1 MTYRLNKARVAFL
14 LAATFLP
21 TAWQPVLA
29 AERSTTSTAEAG
41 KLALQQDPAILSG
54 ALPNG
59 LRYFVQK
66 TSTPPGAVSFRLRI
80 GAGSLNEADAE
91 RGLAH
96 LLEHLVMSG
105 TTNFP
110 DGSMVKQLEAAGLKL
125 GPDTNAV
132 TEFNQTVFKV
142 DAPKTD
148 AATVDLALKALS
160 DIAMEATI
168 TPAVLA
174 QQQAVVAAE
183 ERSRANPQLL
193 FGEAALKFLF
203 TGDLMGN
210 RLPIGTPE
218 TVAAVTAAQAKGFY
232 QRHYRPD
239 QAMLVVAGDIDPA
252 LVEKEI
258 KARFSGWGAQGP
270 AGAPVPAFVSRA
282 ASDKVSA
289 GLFVNAQMPPLM
301 SVSWTTPMDQRPD
314 SRAKR
319 IDLVRD
325 QLVLQAFNQR
335 LVRRSR
341 TDKPPFPAAF
351 ANLSEPGQ
359 RARVVE
365 VGALVAGD
373 QWPVA
378 LAALDEELRQALV
391 GGFAQA
397 EIDEIAANAR
407 AQAQAQ
413 VVADPS
419 VPAPA
424 RADVITMLSGNNQI
438 AITAKAAQEILE
450 EALSGFDAAAA
461 SARLQKLFAPGAP
474 RIFMSTPASLTGG
487 PGAVEAEWQKLST
500 RKIATREQAAVIAW
514 PYTSFGT
521 PGAPSA
527 AKAIEPL
534 VATMVSFPNGTRLIV
549 KPTKFKPGEIQ
560 IGVRF
565 GQGSRGLDPKNT
577 VPGFL
582 WIIGGLQEAGLGKLD
597 AQQLQTAL
605 AGKLVSMKPG
615 IADEAFTL
623 NAVTRPEDL
632 ETQLQWL
639 AAQLSDPGW
648 RPGVLGRLQQMVP
661 AILANANATPQG
673 VFQLQGD
680 TLLRSGDQRTAF
692 PATEKVQTTT
702 MEDVRTSLKPE
713 MTRTPI
719 SVAIVGD
726 VTVSKVVELVAKT
739 LGAIPTASGSGTAP
753 PLLGFP
759 KAGSET
765 LYHKGRPDQALVLA
779 AWPTPGFY
787 KDTRTARALS
797 LLSDV
802 IQLRLNDR
810 VRTSEGLAYSPRSDR
825 AASEEDPSYG
835 YISVSAEVEP
845 SKIETFRRD
854 VEAIVRDLKTKPVTA
869 EELERARKPML
880 EGMLKSRASDN
891 EYWRARLL
899 EILAAPK
906 SAADFATGPA
916 MVQSLTADDLKKA
929 AQAYLVDE
937 KRWELKIVPG
947 PR

>member
-1 MTYRLNKARVAFL
+1 MKFGSRSSQVAIL
-14 LAATFLP
+14 LAATFLHG
-21 TAWQPVLA
+21 AWLPALA
-29 AERSTTSTAEAG
+29 AKPAAIPVAAASKET
-41 KLALQQDPAILSG
+41 LQQDPAIRSG
-54 ALPNG
+54 TLPNG
-59 LRYFVQK
+59 LRYFIKQ
-66 TSTPPGAVSFRLRI
+66 TSTPSGAASFRLRI

-105 TTNFP
+105 TSNFP
-110 DGSMVKQLEAAGLKL
+110 DGSMVRQLEAAGLKL

-132 TEFNQTVFKV
+132 TEFNQTVFKI
-142 DAPKTD
+142 DAPKAD
-148 AATVDLALKALS
+148 AATIDLALKALA
-160 DIAMEATI
+160 DIAMQATI
-168 TPAVLA
+168 TPAILA
-174 QQQAVVAAE
+174 QQQAVVLAE

-203 TGDLMGN
+203 TGDLMSN
-210 RLPIGTPE
+210 RLPIGTPT
-218 TVAAVTAAQAKGFY
+218 TVAAIDAVQAKGFY
-232 QRHYRPD
+232 QRHYRPE
-239 QAMLVVAGDIDPA
+239 QAMLVMAGDVDPA

-258 KARFSGWGAQGP
+258 KARFAGWDAQGP
-270 AGAPVPAFVSRA
+270 AAAQVPAFISRA

-301 SVSWTTPMDQRPD
+301 SVSWTTPLDELPD

-319 IDLVRD
+319 IDAVRD
-325 QLVLQAFNQR
+325 QLALQAFTQR
-335 LVRRSR
+335 LVRRAR

-351 ANLSEPGQ
+351 ANLSQPGQ

-378 LAALDEELRQALV
+378 LAALDEELRQALA

-397 EIDEIAANAR
+397 EIDEVAANAR

-413 VVADPS
+413 VVADPTI
-419 VPAPA
+419 PAPA
-424 RADVITMLSGNNQI
+424 RADVMTMLSGNDQTV
-438 AITAKAAQEILE
+438 ITATAGKAILE
-450 EALSGFDAAAA
+450 EALTGFEAAAA
-461 SARLQKLFAPGAP
+461 SARLQKLFGPGAP
-474 RIFMSTPASLTGG
+474 RIFMSTPAALAGG
-487 PGAVEAEWQKLST
+487 AQAVEAEWQKLST
-500 RKIATREQAAVIAW
+500 RKITTREQAAVIAW
-514 PYTSFGT
+514 PYNSFGT
-521 PGAPSA
+521 PGAPGP
-527 AKAIEPL
+527 AKEIEPL
-534 VATMVSFPNGTRLIV
+534 AATMVSFPNGTRLIV

-565 GQGSRGLDPKNT
+565 GQGTRGLDPKNT

-582 WIIGGLQEAGLGKLD
+582 WTIGGLQEAGLGKLD

-605 AGKLVSMKPG
+605 AGKLVGMRPG

-623 NAVTRPEDL
+623 NAATRPEDL
-632 ETQLQWL
+632 ETELQLL

-648 RPGVLGRLQQMVP
+648 RPGVMGRLQQMVP

-673 VFQLQGD
+673 VFGLQGD

-702 MEDVRTSLKPE
+702 MEDVRAALNPE

-719 SVAIVGD
+719 SIAIVGD
-726 VTVSKVVELVAKT
+726 VTVSQAIELVAKT

-765 LYHKGRPDQALVLA
+765 LYHNGRPDQALA
-779 AWPTPGFY
+779 FTAWPTPGFY
-787 KDTRTARALS
+787 KDTRTTRALS

-810 VRTSEGLAYSPRSDR
+810 VRTSEGLAYSPSSDR
-825 AASEEDPSYG
+825 AASEDDPDYG
-835 YISVSAEVEP
+835 YLTISAEVEP
-845 SKIETFRRD
+845 GKIETFGLD
-854 VEAIVRDLKTKPVTA
+854 VYAIVQDLKAKPVAA

-880 EGMLKSRASDN
+880 EGMLKSRGSDN
-891 EYWRARLL
+891 EYWRTRLL
-899 EILAAPK
+899 GVLAAPD
-906 SAADFATGPA
+906 SAADFAAAPA
-916 MVQSLTADDLKKA
+916 MVQSLTAEDLQKA
-929 AQAYLVDE
+929 AQAYLVDD
-937 KRWELKIVPG
+937 KQWELKIVPR
-947 PR
+947 P